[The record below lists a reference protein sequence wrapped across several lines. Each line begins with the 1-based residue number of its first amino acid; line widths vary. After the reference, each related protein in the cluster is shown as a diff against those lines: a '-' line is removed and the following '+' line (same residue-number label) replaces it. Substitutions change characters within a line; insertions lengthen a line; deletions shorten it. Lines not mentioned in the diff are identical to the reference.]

1 MSSPSRAARLV
12 VGSHTERRHPTPEEI
27 GRVTDSGWAVPVE
40 APANSVVCW
49 DGAVWHTGGH
59 RTAPG
64 ERVVLHLTYTRL
76 SQRQIEDYSH
86 ITDEVIERA
95 APDPAMFRVLL
106 GRMGYF
112 HRSRARMGWVGD
124 GLFPQMLP
132 MVKGHASREHILET
146 SELARED
153 PGGIGVK
160 EAAAAARIAELE
172 EEVAAL
178 RSQLAKI

>member
-1 MSSPSRAARLV
+1 MKLGEMSWPEVKMLDKSDLVAVYPIAAFEQHGPHL
-12 VGSHTERRHPTPEEI
+12 PFL
-27 GRVTDSGWAVPVE
+27 TDTME
-40 APANSVVCW
+40 
-49 DGAVWHTGGH
+49 
-59 RTAPG
+59 
-64 ERVVLHLTYTRL
+64 
-76 SQRQIEDYSH
+76 
-86 ITDEVIERA
+86 TDEVIERA

-112 HRSRARMGWVGD
+112 HRSRARMGGVGD